1 MALPLRL
8 LRLLAGFA
16 FAALTAGLLG
26 LAVIYFTFADDL
38 PDVSELQDMR
48 LQVPLRVYSR
58 NGQLIAEY
66 GSQRRRPIAYE
77 DYPEVLIQA
86 VLAAEDDRYFEHP
99 GVDYQGLLRAAA
111 KLLLTGEKEQGG
123 STITMQMARNF
134 FLSRDKTY
142 ERKLREILL
151 ALRIERAMPKERI
164 LELYLNKIYLGQRA
178 YGMGA
183 AAYTYYG
190 KDIGELTLP
199 QAAMLAGLPQAPSR
213 VNPVANPVAAKAR
226 RDYVLRRMLKLAMI
240 DQPTYEAALAEPVS
254 AEPHPLRIELEAD
267 YVGELARQQM
277 VDRYGESAYTRGLV
291 VYTTVDSRMQH
302 AAQQALRRNLIAYA
316 ERHGWEGPL
325 ARIAVPALPAADSTE
340 RRRQWVSALE
350 KALGE
355 HREIGGLSPTL
366 VLAVDTQAARVYVAG
381 HGEARLPWNAMSWA
395 KRRPARDGRAEAKTP
410 AELLERGD
418 VVYVSW
424 DDGEPRLAP
433 KPALQG
439 ALVALDPLD
448 GGILS
453 LVGGFDFDASAFN
466 RAVQARRQAGS
477 SFKPFLY
484 TAALDRGLT
493 AATVINDAPVVF
505 EAADGSSWRPKN
517 YSGRFYGPT
526 RLREAVVHSRNL
538 VSVRVLERIGIG
550 YALRYLERFG
560 FEREALPRNLS
571 LSLGSASF
579 TPLEMARA
587 YAVFA
592 NGGYLIEPYMIS
604 RVEDGDGTI
613 LYAST
618 PALACDHCASRAE
631 LLAERGWEDAYWG
644 QAAGGEVLGGPDYVP
659 LPRENAPRVIEP
671 DTIYLMNDILKEVI
685 SRGTARRAASLGRA
699 DLAGKTGTTNEQR
712 DAWFAGYNALLTAVV
727 WIGHDDPQ
735 PMGRGE
741 SGGRTALPVWIDYM
755 REALAEVPEQALPQ
769 PEELVSL
776 RVSARTGLRADA
788 GTSGTV
794 FELFRLD
801 ALPAAPAPAPM
812 RKVAG
817 ESSRQG
823 AESRTNI
830 MQDLF

>member
-58 NGQLIAEY
+58 DGQLIAEY

-277 VDRYGESAYTRGLV
+277 VDRYGDSAYTRGLV
-291 VYTTVDSRMQH
+291 VYTTVDSRMQR

-325 ARIAVPALPAADSTE
+325 ARIAVPALPAGDSTE

-355 HREIGGLSPTL
+355 HRGIGGLSPTL